1 METSK
6 LSWMFHFACSRIHD
20 TVDDMYEA
28 LHTDEGEPKESMK
41 DVYEAIQE
49 AKKNIYEELD
59 LIKTII
65 DEHEELSS
73 TA

>member
-1 METSK
+1 MEISK

-28 LHTDEGEPKESMK
+28 LHNEEGSPVESMK
-41 DVYEAIQE
+41 DVYEVVQE
-49 AKKNIYEELD
+49 AKRNIYEELD

-65 DEHEELSS
+65 DEHEEISS
-73 TA
+73 SS

>member
-1 METSK
+1 MEISK

-28 LHTDEGEPKESMK
+28 LHNEEGSPVESMK
-41 DVYEAIQE
+41 DVYEVVQE

-65 DEHEELSS
+65 DEHEEVSGSS
-73 TA
+73 